1 MEDIKKVK
9 MREKDGLVGVIAG
22 KAIYTGALD
31 LKAAIAF
38 AGTGD

>member
-1 MEDIKKVK
+1 MF
-9 MREKDGLVGVIAG
+9 EKDGLVGVITG

-38 AGTGD
+38 AETED